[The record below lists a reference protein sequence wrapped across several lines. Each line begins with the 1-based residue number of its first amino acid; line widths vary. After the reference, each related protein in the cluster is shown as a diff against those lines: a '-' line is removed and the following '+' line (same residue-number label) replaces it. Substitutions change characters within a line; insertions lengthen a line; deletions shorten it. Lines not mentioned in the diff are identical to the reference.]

1 MAKEKQGERTD
12 IHQKS
17 DKSPINTNKE
27 LAKVAGVST
36 GTVARYQEVKKKAPE
51 LVPKIK
57 SGEMTIGGACKA
69 KELDRFS
76 YNANKSPYKR
86 FACRG
91 VIIRFC
97 RKMTVWVNS
106 GRCS

>member
-1 MAKEKQGERTD
+1 MCCFRYEERKQ
-12 IHQKS
+12 K
-17 DKSPINTNKE
+17 
-27 LAKVAGVST
+27 
-36 GTVARYQEVKKKAPE
+36 
-51 LVPKIK
+51 
-57 SGEMTIGGACKA
+57 CKA

-106 GRCS
+106 ERCS